1 MSKPLRMLFIF
12 LLIDA
17 VAVGVYFLAKGSG
30 PGSGADPTKD
40 FVWTTMDAY
49 YQPATELEQSIKT
62 DYDEKDLLP
71 FQFRNYGRNAAVL
84 KKFRGSKFVGAGVP
98 VLEMTFK
105 GLEDWA
111 VVDIWIKREDNR
123 EIRRTDLYILRENE
137 WKVADSGRLVVRG
150 AGNVR

>member
-1 MSKPLRMLFIF
+1 MSKPLRMLLIF
-12 LLIDA
+12 LLVDA

-30 PGSGADPTKD
+30 PGADPTKD
-40 FVWTTMDAY
+40 FAWTTMDAA

-62 DYDEKDLLP
+62 DYEEKGLLP

-84 KKFRGSKFVGAGVP
+84 KKFRGSKLVGAGVS

-111 VVDIWIKREDNR
+111 VVDIWIKGEDNR
-123 EIRRTDLYILRENE
+123 EIRRTVLYVLSENA
-137 WKVADSGRLVVRG
+137 WRVADSGRLVD
-150 AGNVR
+150 

>member
-1 MSKPLRMLFIF
+1 MSKPLRILFIF

-30 PGSGADPTKD
+30 PGADPTKD
-40 FVWTTMDAY
+40 FAWTTMDAY
-49 YQPATELEQSIKT
+49 YQPVTELEQSIKT
-62 DYDEKDLLP
+62 DYEEKDLLP

-84 KKFRGSKFVGAGVP
+84 KKFRGSKLVGARVA

-111 VVDIWIKREDNR
+111 VVDIWIKGEDNR
-123 EIRRTDLYILRENE
+123 EIRRTVLYILRENE

>member
-30 PGSGADPTKD
+30 SGPGADPTKD
-40 FVWTTMDAY
+40 FAWTTMDAY

-62 DYDEKDLLP
+62 DYEEKGLLP

-84 KKFRGSKFVGAGVP
+84 KKFRGSKLVGAGVP

-111 VVDIWIKREDNR
+111 VVDIWIKGVDNR
-123 EIRRTDLYILRENE
+123 EIRRTVLYILRENE
-137 WKVADSGRLVVRG
+137 WKVADSGRLLD
-150 AGNVR
+150 

>member
-1 MSKPLRMLFIF
+1 MSKPLRMLLIF

-30 PGSGADPTKD
+30 SGSGADPTKD
-40 FVWTTMDAY
+40 YAWTVMDAA

-62 DYDEKDLLP
+62 DYEEKGLLP

-84 KKFRGSKFVGAGVP
+84 KKFRGAKLAGAGVP

-111 VVDIWIKREDNR
+111 VVDIWIKGDDNR
-123 EIRRTDLYILRENE
+123 EIRRTVLYILLENA
-137 WKVADSGRLVVRG
+137 WSVADSGRLVD
-150 AGNVR
+150 

>member
-1 MSKPLRMLFIF
+1 MSKPLRMLIIF

-30 PGSGADPTKD
+30 PGADPTKD

-62 DYDEKDLLP
+62 DYEEKGLLP
-71 FQFRNYGRNAAVL
+71 FQFRNYGRTAAVL
-84 KKFRGSKFVGAGVP
+84 KKFRGSKLVGAGVP

-111 VVDIWIKREDNR
+111 VVDIWIKGENNR
-123 EIRRTDLYILRENE
+123 EIRRTVLYILLENE
-137 WKVADSGRLVVRG
+137 WKVADSGRLVE
-150 AGNVR
+150 

>member
-17 VAVGVYFLAKGSG
+17 VAVGVYFLVKGSG
-30 PGSGADPTKD
+30 PRADPTKD
-40 FVWTTMDAY
+40 FAWTTMDAY
-49 YQPATELEQSIKT
+49 YQPATELEQSIKA
-62 DYDEKDLLP
+62 DYEGP

-84 KKFRGSKFVGAGVP
+84 KKFRGSKLVGAGVP

-111 VVDIWIKREDNR
+111 VVDIWIKGEDNR
-123 EIRRTDLYILRENE
+123 EIRRTVLYILYENE
-137 WKVADSGRLVVRG
+137 WKIADSGRLVD
-150 AGNVR
+150 

>member
-30 PGSGADPTKD
+30 SGPGADPTKD

-62 DYDEKDLLP
+62 DYEEKGLLP

-84 KKFRGSKFVGAGVP
+84 KKFRGSKLAGAGVP

-111 VVDIWIKREDNR
+111 VVDIWIKGEDNR
-123 EIRRTDLYILRENE
+123 EIRRTVLYILRQNE
-137 WKVADSGRLVVRG
+137 WKVADSGRLIE
-150 AGNVR
+150 

>member
-1 MSKPLRMLFIF
+1 MSKLLRLLFIF

-30 PGSGADPTKD
+30 SGPGADPTKD

-62 DYDEKDLLP
+62 DYEEKGLLP

-84 KKFRGSKFVGAGVP
+84 KKFRGSKLVGAGVP

-111 VVDIWIKREDNR
+111 VVDIWIKGENNR
-123 EIRRTDLYILRENE
+123 EIRRTVLYVLRENV
-137 WKVADSGRLVVRG
+137 WNVADSGRLVE
-150 AGNVR
+150 